1 MDLASVVGPD
11 ESGQELGRTISGKS
25 PWVVDPMLCP
35 NRRKQKSFSESVKAA
50 MAEEN
55 PRGITFSSPAGG
67 KGKEEGVEKSVVR
80 HEKETHGKS
89 EEIDEKTP
97 IEQVKG
103 PNVFH
108 RVKEE
113 VEAVVQSVL
122 PNKD

>member
-1 MDLASVVGPD
+1 MF
-11 ESGQELGRTISGKS
+11 I
-25 PWVVDPMLCP
+25 LCYI
-35 NRRKQKSFSESVKAA
+35 NLIE
-50 MAEEN
+50 
-55 PRGITFSSPAGG
+55 GG